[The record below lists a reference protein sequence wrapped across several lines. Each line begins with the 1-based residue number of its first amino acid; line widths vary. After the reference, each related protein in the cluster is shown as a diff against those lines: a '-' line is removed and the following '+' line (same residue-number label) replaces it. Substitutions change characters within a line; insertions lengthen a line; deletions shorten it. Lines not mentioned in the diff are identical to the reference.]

1 MKQTL
6 LALRR
11 DRCFPLAR
19 SRAGIDHGQMPR
31 RRENA
36 TLMRSKLFVP
46 GSRPELFEKA
56 WRSPADALSFDLE
69 DAVAATAKAQARV
82 NVGDALADRPADRS
96 KTVIVR
102 INPFHS
108 DSFDA
113 DLDAVVRPE
122 LDILNLPKVD
132 GPDVV
137 RAVARRLGDHELRR
151 NLRVRV
157 GLLVNIETPGG
168 LRRAAEIAASSDRVV
183 GLQLG
188 YGDLFSPLGID
199 RTSDAMTPVRLAVRL
214 AAGEAGVCAY
224 DGAFVDI
231 ADLAGF
237 RVEAEAARAMGF
249 SGKTCVYPSQTPI
262 ANDVFFPREAEIETA
277 RRAVA
282 RAEEME
288 ARGVGA
294 FKVNGVMFDGPLIA
308 RAREIVRL
316 AAERGQ

>member
-1 MKQTL
+1 
-6 LALRR
+6 
-11 DRCFPLAR
+11 
-19 SRAGIDHGQMPR
+19 
-31 RRENA
+31 
-36 TLMRSKLFVP
+36 MRSKLFVP

-56 WRSPADALSFDLE
+56 WQSPADALSFDLE
-69 DAVAATAKAQARV
+69 DAVAASAKAQARV
-82 NVGDALADRPADRS
+82 NVGDALAGTSRDRS

-113 DLDAVVRPE
+113 DLDAVVRPG

-137 RAVARRLGDHELRR
+137 RAVARRLDDHELRR
-151 NLRVRV
+151 NLTPRV

-188 YGDLFSPLGID
+188 YGDLLSPLGIE
-199 RTSDAMTPVRLAVRL
+199 RTPDSLTPIRLAVRL

-231 ADLAGF
+231 SDFIGF
-237 RVEAEAARAMGF
+237 RAEAEAARAMGF
-249 SGKTCVYPSQTPI
+249 SGKTCVHPNQVSI
-262 ANDVFFPREAEIETA
+262 ANSVFFPREAEIETA
-277 RRAVA
+277 RQAVA
-282 RAEEME
+282 KADEMK
-288 ARGVGA
+288 ARGIGA
-294 FKVNGVMFDGPLIA
+294 FTVNGVLFDGPLVA